1 MKGSNK
7 KTGNIIISLGVALVL
22 VAFIWAGY
30 NIIDESLAQK
40 KSQQALSQMELDI
53 METNL
58 DEIPNYMLDRDI
70 PMPIKTIN
78 GKDYIGAVSIPVLD
92 VDLPVLSEWSYQNF
106 RIAPCRYEGSAY
118 KNDMILCAHN
128 YRNHFGSLKYLTKG
142 DRVYFTDM
150 DKNKFTYEVMFVE
163 VLDKGAV
170 EELKSGEWDLT
181 LFTCTYGGAT
191 RVVVRCELLV

>member
-7 KTGNIIISLGVALVL
+7 KAGNIIMSLGIALVA

-30 NIIDESLAQK
+30 NIIAESLAEK
-40 KSQQALSQMELDI
+40 KSQQALSQMELDVI
-53 METNL
+53 ETNP

-78 GKDYIGAVSIPVLD
+78 GRDYIGAVSIPALD

-106 RIAPCRYEGSAY
+106 RVAPCRYEGSAY

-191 RVVVRCELLV
+191 RVVVRCELV